1 MDKRKISNICF
12 ILAIVLFAVSMIQD
26 WTKQDSPTTAQQ
38 NKVKNIIFIIG
49 DGMGADQM
57 NLVTAP
63 NHFERSHS
71 IGFSKTYSASNRVTD
86 SAAGGTALA
95 CGVKTNN
102 GVLGMNADSVPVQS
116 IMQELRQSGLAT
128 GEVASCRITHATP
141 AAFYAHQINRGM
153 DAEILSDLYKYGP
166 DVFVAGGNK
175 LLVPDSLTQAGYQVT
190 YSLDSMATIA
200 TGKVACILAE
210 EDMPT
215 APFRGDTICKG
226 VEQTIRLLEKDEDGF
241 FLFIEGSQIDWA
253 GHGNEGERLRAEMQD
268 INRVIGYC
276 MDYADAHPG
285 TLVFITADHE
295 TGGLSLPGE
304 EMSTVFTTGQH
315 SGVMVPFYAYGT
327 GAEQLKGVHENT
339 DFKALLLSLMQKNKK
354 ISFLLFQL
362 SFFY

>member
-1 MDKRKISNICF
+1 
-12 ILAIVLFAVSMIQD
+12 
-26 WTKQDSPTTAQQ
+26 
-38 NKVKNIIFIIG
+38 
-49 DGMGADQM
+49 
-57 NLVTAP
+57 
-63 NHFERSHS
+63 
-71 IGFSKTYSASNRVTD
+71 
-86 SAAGGTALA
+86 
-95 CGVKTNN
+95 
-102 GVLGMNADSVPVQS
+102 
-116 IMQELRQSGLAT
+116 MQELRQSGLAT

-175 LLVPDSLTQAGYQVT
+175 LLVADSLTQAGYQVT
-190 YSLDSMATIA
+190 YSLDSMAAIA
-200 TGKVACILAE
+200 SGKVACILAE

-215 APFRGDTICKG
+215 APFRGDTIRKG
-226 VEQTIRLLEKDEDGF
+226 VEQAIRLLEKDEDGF

-276 MDYADAHPG
+276 MDYADTHPG
-285 TLVFITADHE
+285 TLVFVTADHE

-339 DFKALLLSLMQKNKK
+339 DFKALLLSLKQKK
-354 ISFLLFQL
+354 
-362 SFFY
+362 